1 MTPAA
6 FRKLAL
12 ALQGAVESAHCG
24 HPDFRIHN
32 KVFASVGAPSDDWAM
47 VSLSPELQPTFVT
60 ADAETF
66 RPASGAWGRS
76 GCTMVYLPA
85 AQRDLVKGA
94 LEVAIEHTASKV
106 KKKPAVAAKSPRSAR
121 KQPQR
126 KLDAKLV
133 ATRRKRVESIV
144 NSLPEAKAIPVGDGH
159 LSLEVR
165 GKRLG
170 YFLASHHGDG
180 RLALNLKAEAATSRK
195 LAERSPSKFHIPKY
209 VGRHGWL
216 GIWIDGATVDWEEV
230 RSFLIAAYRLTAPR
244 KLAADVA

>member
-12 ALQGAVESAHCG
+12 ALNGAVESAHCG

-32 KVFASVGAPSDDWAM
+32 KVFASVGAPTDDWAM
-47 VSLSPELQPTFVT
+47 VSLSPELQPTFVA
-60 ADAETF
+60 ADADTF

-85 AQRDLVKGA
+85 AQRDLVQGA

-106 KKKPAVAAKSPRSAR
+106 KKKPAATAKKPKRA
-121 KQPQR
+121 KKEPDR
-126 KLDAKLV
+126 KLDAKLA
-133 ATRRKRVESIV
+133 ATRRKRVESII
-144 NSLPEAKAIPVGDGH
+144 SKLPEANAIPVGDGH

-170 YFLASHHGDG
+170 YFLANHHGDG
-180 RLALNLKAEAATSRK
+180 RLALNLKSDAATCRK

-216 GIWIDGATVDWEEV
+216 GIWLDGPEVDWNEV
-230 RSFLIAAYRLTAPR
+230 RSLLVAAYRIVTPKTLR
-244 KLAADVA
+244 ESL

>member
-1 MTPAA
+1 MTPNA
-6 FRKLAL
+6 FSKLAL
-12 ALQGAVESAHCG
+12 SLPGAVESAHCG

-32 KVFASVGAPSDDWAM
+32 KVFASLGAPSDDWAM

-76 GCTMVYLPA
+76 GCTLVFLPVA
-85 AQRDLVKGA
+85 TRELVKAA

-106 KKKPAVAAKSPRSAR
+106 KKKPAASPKKPKVAK
-121 KQPQR
+121 KQLSR
-126 KLDAKLV
+126 KLDAKV
-133 ATRRKRVESIV
+133 TDDRRKRVLALIK
-144 NSLPEAKAIPVGDGH
+144 SLPEATATPIGDGH

-170 YFLASHHGDG
+170 YFLANHHGDG
-180 RLALNLKAEAATSRK
+180 RLAVNLKADAADSRK

-216 GIWIDGATVDWEEV
+216 GIWLDGLNVDWDEV
-230 RSFLIAAYRLTAPR
+230 RSFLVAAYCQTAPR
-244 KLAADVA
+244 KLADEVR